1 MFYFYVLLRSF
12 IVAKKKIHKIYC
24 LNHLL
29 SVQFSSKVEY
39 THTVMQPDYEI
50 FHL

>member
-1 MFYFYVLLRSF
+1 MFFSFEVLLWL
-12 IVAKKKIHKIYC
+12 KKIHKIYC
-24 LNHLL
+24 LDHLL